1 MEKLAKVLAVGGG
14 NFSVH
19 RTYLS
24 GHDILILK
32 KVAELKSAAFLL
44 RIPVYAGRIRA
55 NDGFPTH
62 GADDRRYVLIFHK
75 KECRKESYMLIKAAR
90 RFSSAMIMSARESAY
105 IRSRRLIE

>member
-32 KVAELKSAAFLL
+32 K
-44 RIPVYAGRIRA
+44 GRRTKI
-55 NDGFPTH
+55 GGLF
-62 GADDRRYVLIFHK
+62 Y
-75 KECRKESYMLIKAAR
+75 
-90 RFSSAMIMSARESAY
+90 
-105 IRSRRLIE
+105 